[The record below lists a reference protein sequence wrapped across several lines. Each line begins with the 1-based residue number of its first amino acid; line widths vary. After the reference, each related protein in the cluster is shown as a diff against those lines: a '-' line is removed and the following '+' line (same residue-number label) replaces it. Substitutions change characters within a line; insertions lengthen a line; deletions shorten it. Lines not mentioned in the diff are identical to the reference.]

1 MNPGRA
7 GSTLAVKPEKVEVLH
22 FIVRQGEA
30 HLRPH
35 PDSASLEMCRP
46 VHQKLRPAD
55 GWKFVTMEFS
65 SENLQAAVDRYQA
78 GFEHA
83 GRCYFFASSS
93 NLSCRL
99 ETELE
104 FPSKFRM
111 DRNNHQRESQLSQL
125 FFALRSTF
133 IFSGP
138 LLLLMGILEDV
149 SDEPDDRVG
158 SQI

>member
-1 MNPGRA
+1 MNTGRT

-65 SENLQAAVDRYQA
+65 SENLQAAVDRYRL
-78 GFEHA
+78 GFQHA

-111 DRNNHQRESQLSQL
+111 DRNKHQTV
-125 FFALRSTF
+125 STF
-133 IFSGP
+133 STVLCAALYIHIFRTFVAADGNT
-138 LLLLMGILEDV
+138 
-149 SDEPDDRVG
+149 
-158 SQI
+158 